1 MSKQFGG
8 QPAQMLFGKID
19 GMLARVG
26 DGIEAAR
33 RRLFSLQHEDGY
45 WCGELEADTTL
56 ESDYIA
62 IHTLLGTG
70 NRRLMELAVPEILR
84 HQNED
89 GGWPIYHG
97 GPSNISA
104 SVKAYFA
111 LKLMG
116 FKPDHL
122 VMERAR
128 ERILAMGGVTECNTF
143 TKIYLCF
150 LGQYDWEAVPAIPPE
165 IVLFPNWFWFNIYEI
180 SSWSR
185 AILVP
190 LSIAYAKKPIRKL
203 PEDQGVDELF
213 IGGRHGKHLHLK
225 WNPKTISWRNF
236 FLVLNRMVHFC
247 ERFNIRPL
255 RKLALK
261 RAERWMLDRFENSD
275 GLGAIY
281 PGILNSI
288 VALRCLGYST
298 DDPQV
303 IRALDE
309 FEKLGIEDAGIPD
322 HSEPSFRMAP
332 CYSPVW
338 DTAYAIFAL
347 GESGVPKDDPRMLK
361 AADWILSKE
370 VRQKGDW
377 AVKVPKVSPGGW
389 YFEFNNE
396 YYPDVDDSAMVLLG
410 LDKVENPRERYQ
422 HEVCRRAIDWIFAM
436 QCKQG
441 GWASFDKDN
450 TRMVFQHIPFADHN
464 AMLDPPSVDITGR
477 VLEMLAAYGYNKDD
491 ARIRKAIKFI
501 LSEQEADGSW
511 FGRWGVNYLYGTMQ
525 VLRGLQAIGV
535 DHHEPY
541 IQQGA
546 EWLRMVQNP
555 DGGWGETCGSYDDPS
570 TRGIGPSTPSQTA
583 WAIMGLLS
591 AGDTRSDSVQRG
603 ILYLIETQRRDG
615 GWDEVEYTGTGFPRV
630 FYLAYHLYRDYFPL
644 IALSAYAREFS
655 ALEKEGSI
663 GYSRDVN

>member
-1 MSKQFGG
+1 MSHPG
-8 QPAQMLFGKID
+8 QTAQMLFGKID
-19 GMLARVG
+19 DMLSHVG
-26 DGIEAAR
+26 EGIAAAR
-33 RRLFSLQHEDGY
+33 RHLFSLQHEDGF

-70 NRRLMELAVPEILR
+70 TRRRMEMAVPEIIR

-116 FKPDHL
+116 YKADHPVL
-122 VMERAR
+122 ERAR
-128 ERILAMGGVTECNTF
+128 QKILEMGGVTECNTF

-150 LGQYDWEAVPAIPPE
+150 LGQYDWEAVPAVPPE

-190 LSIAYAKKPIRKL
+190 LSVAFAKKPFKKI
-203 PEDQGVDELF
+203 PAEMSIEELF

-225 WNPKTISWRNF
+225 WNEKKISWRNF
-236 FLVLNRMVHFC
+236 FLVLNRIVHFC

-261 RAERWMLDRFENSD
+261 RAEKWMLDRFEKSD

-298 DDPQV
+298 DDPQL

-309 FEKLGIEDAGIPD
+309 FEKLGIEEPGIPD
-322 HSEPSFRMAP
+322 HSEPTFRMAP

-338 DTAYAIFAL
+338 DTAYAMFAL
-347 GESGVPKDDPRMLK
+347 GESGVPKHDPRMLK

-370 VRQKGDW
+370 VRDKGDW
-377 AVKVPKVSPGGW
+377 AVKVRNVSAGGW

-396 YYPDVDDSAMVLLG
+396 FYPDVDDSAMVLLG
-410 LDKVENPRERYQ
+410 LNKVDNPRERYQ
-422 HEVCRRAIDWIFAM
+422 HEVCQRALDWIIAM
-436 QCKQG
+436 QCKRG

-450 TRMVFQHIPFADHN
+450 TRMVFQYVPFADHN
-464 AMLDPPSVDITGR
+464 AMLDPPTVDIAGR
-477 VLEMLAAYGYNKDD
+477 VLEMLATYGYSADD
-491 ARIRKAIKFI
+491 RPVKKAIKFI
-501 LSEQEADGSW
+501 LSEQETDGSW
-511 FGRWGVNYLYGTMQ
+511 FGRWGVNYIYGTMQ
-525 VLRGLQAIGV
+525 VLRGLQAMGI

-541 IQQGA
+541 IQQAA
-546 EWLRMVQNP
+546 EWLRMVQNS
-555 DGGWGETCGSYDDPS
+555 DGGWGESCGSYDDPT

-583 WAIMGLLS
+583 WGIMGLLA
-591 AGDTRSDSVQRG
+591 AGDTRSESVQRG
-603 ILYLIETQRRDG
+603 ILYLLKTQRADG
-615 GWDEVEYTGTGFPRV
+615 SWDEKHYTGTGFPRV

-644 IALSAYAREFS
+644 IALSTYAREFS
-655 ALEKEGSI
+655 ALYKEGGV
-663 GYSRDVN
+663 GYSRDSSIQ